1 MRLIVTTAT
10 ALTLALASVVS
21 LNANA
26 AAARAP
32 LNTVAEIDK
41 NMLWVALA
49 IEISDTCGEIAPR
62 TLKGLAT
69 LNSLR
74 SRAKALGYSS
84 EEIKA
89 YVQSDVEK
97 ARIRT
102 LGEAYVKSKGLN
114 PADSGDLCALG
125 FAEIDRKSQIGVLL
139 KAK

>member
-1 MRLIVTTAT
+1 MRLIVTTTT
-10 ALTLALASVVS
+10 AVTLAIASAVG
-21 LNANA
+21 LNAGA
-26 AAARAP
+26 AMARPP
-32 LNTVAEIDK
+32 LSEVKEIDTD
-41 NMLWVALA
+41 MLWVALA
-49 IEISDTCGEIAPR
+49 IEISDTCGDIAPR

-74 SRAKALGYSS
+74 SRASALGYSS
-84 EEIKA
+84 QEIKA

-97 ARIRT
+97 ARIRS

-125 FAEIDRKSQIGVLL
+125 FAEIDRNSQIGVLL